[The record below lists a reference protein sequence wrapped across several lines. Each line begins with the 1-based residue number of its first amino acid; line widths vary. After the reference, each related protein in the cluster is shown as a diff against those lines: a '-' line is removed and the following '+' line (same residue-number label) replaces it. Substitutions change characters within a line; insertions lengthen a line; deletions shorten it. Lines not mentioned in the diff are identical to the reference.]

1 MRIMDNNVSRLNE
14 GRGRDLAQRR
24 TLRDQVLNLVERH
37 GEDYAVEG
45 KRLLRR
51 LVRTIT
57 VVGVLFGVLAGSLVV
72 LVIRDVLR

>member
-24 TLRDQVLNLVERH
+24 TLRDHVLNLVERH